1 MRGLLPSAPH
11 ARRQHSLPQKR
22 PSAARTKGQAPYAGY
37 WSLPGGKVEAGES
50 LLQAAHRE
58 LLEETGV
65 SARLGEP
72 AETLT
77 IDSRDDSG
85 ALRSRFHLTVFAGE
99 HLSGEPVAGDDAAEA
114 CFMPLSALDGLQMTP
129 GIAER
134 ILRLA
139 SGREAE

>member
-1 MRGLLPSAPH
+1 MCEASPPLIPGVSILCHRNGEVLLIRRGK
-11 ARRQHSLPQKR
+11 Q
-22 PSAARTKGQAPYAGY
+22 PYAGY
-37 WSLPGGKVEAGES
+37 WSLPGGKVESGES

-65 SARLGEP
+65 TAQLGEP
-72 AETLT
+72 VETLT

-85 ALRSRFHLTVFAGE
+85 AIRARFHLTVFIGK

-114 CFMPLSALDGLQMTP
+114 RFMPMTALDGLQMTP

-134 ILRLA
+134 ILRLMPC
-139 SGREAE
+139 

>member
-1 MRGLLPSAPH
+1 MCEASPLLVPGVSILCHRNGEVLLIRRG
-11 ARRQHSLPQKR
+11 K
-22 PSAARTKGQAPYAGY
+22 APYAGY

-65 SARLGEP
+65 TARLGEP
-72 AETLT
+72 VETLT

-85 ALRSRFHLTVFAGE
+85 TIRARFHLTVFTGE
-99 HLSGEPVAGDDAAEA
+99 HLSGEPAAGDDAAEA
-114 CFMPLSALDGLQMTP
+114 CFMPLAALEGLQMTP

-134 ILRLA
+134 IVRLM
-139 SGREAE
+139 RC